1 MRYEMKDLRTG
12 RPISATKEQRSLLLK
27 IGRAEDVSYREDSN
41 AVELAD
47 AVINPSIK
55 PAKKKATKRS
65 YKRRDMVSEAD

>member
-12 RPISATKEQRSLLLK
+12 RSINATKEQRALLLK
-27 IGRAEDVSYREDSN
+27 IGRAEDVADREEHEGGQSG
-41 AVELAD
+41 VLAE
-47 AVINPSIK
+47 PSAK